1 MKRPFRA
8 TDKLRNF
15 SSGLP
20 SQSLALFTRVSTCS
34 ILAIDLRVEGSCSTR
49 GHDIVWSCWPW
60 TDKCHWKL
68 SCTCRLKL
76 AVNVDCFVSSLQ
88 NTNSPETATC
98 FVASIQPMSNNA
110 INNQNTY
117 TTEVHNHHST
127 FFHYLLGVTHM
138 RTPLFEDNQVIQ
150 QLQPWKSLWV
160 SLSEKRKNLSGWR
173 LDRQKPHWV
182 VYAQGKIPIFFVPH
196 SSCSHSVWT
205 FFPSGKRNNWRLKSQ
220 VRLRQYTHKGT
231 WSTWS

>member
-20 SQSLALFTRVSTCS
+20 LQILAPFTRVSTCS
-34 ILAIDLRVEGSCSTR
+34 ILAIDLRVEGSCSMR
-49 GHDIVWSCWPW
+49 GHDVVRSCWPW

-98 FVASIQPMSNNA
+98 FVASIQPMSNNDNNA
-110 INNQNTY
+110 IRISTIRTHTQQKCIY
-117 TTEVHNHHST
+117 NHHST
-127 FFHYLLGVTHM
+127 FFPYLLGVTHM
-138 RTPLFEDNQVIQ
+138 KTPLFGDN
-150 QLQPWKSLWV
+150 
-160 SLSEKRKNLSGWR
+160 
-173 LDRQKPHWV
+173 
-182 VYAQGKIPIFFVPH
+182 
-196 SSCSHSVWT
+196 
-205 FFPSGKRNNWRLKSQ
+205 
-220 VRLRQYTHKGT
+220 
-231 WSTWS
+231 